1 MRARKTTPTIFRG
14 KNFSLRRRRSPTT
27 PRARA
32 PVTWS
37 LHECFDFPDGSRHKF
52 KMVAVRLQTKI
63 TSFKI
68 DTPYPIERVERV
80 VTKYGEA
87 ILVTLQAPGTFLKV
101 FLPRR

>member
-1 MRARKTTPTIFRG
+1 
-14 KNFSLRRRRSPTT
+14 
-27 PRARA
+27 
-32 PVTWS
+32 
-37 LHECFDFPDGSRHKF
+37 
-52 KMVAVRLQTKI
+52 MVAVRLQTKI